1 METFKWISDQAYEH
15 LQPIRA
21 LILICCFAQ
30 SNVSSQS
37 NLSVS
42 GFYCKR
48 CFFVCLVWYF
58 LGTVIA
64 WFIFLLIKSSVS
76 PV

>member
-1 METFKWISDQAYEH
+1 METFKWISDQTYEH

-21 LILICCFAQ
+21 LILICCFGQ
-30 SNVSSQS
+30 SRISSQS

-48 CFFVCLVWYF
+48 LFIVWLVSYFWEWLLLDLFF
-58 LGTVIA
+58 
-64 WFIFLLIKSSVS
+64 S
-76 PV
+76 